1 MRPLLRLVL
10 LAAGAALW
18 LAAAWAL
25 LPTAVP
31 DDLRLP
37 VVDVDGVFGAG
48 AVERAE
54 RYERLPLVL
63 WPLAQAATL
72 VALALYARFG
82 AAYVRESAGGPIA
95 TGMLLGMVGLGFAW
109 LARLPFSLTS
119 FWWDRKHDL
128 VDTGWASYLVEDYL
142 ALGGSFLVA
151 CLALLVVMWLAGRL
165 GERWWL
171 PGALVLA
178 GLVAAVGLVAPY
190 LATELRPLDPPLRQA
205 AAAFERDQGVDG
217 IAYGV
222 EEVSDVTSLANAYA
236 VGFGPT
242 KRVVLWD
249 TLLDGRFDDGAV
261 RVVLAHEI
269 AHHASDHLREGIAWF
284 ALFAVPGAWL
294 VARAARRRG
303 GLARPE
309 AVPLALLVVIVFQ
322 LATAPATSWLS
333 RRAEAEADWKAL
345 SSTADPAGA
354 RELFVGFAVDGLA
367 DPDPPGWAEILLGS
381 HPTLADRVAMADAWE
396 RRERSGQILD
406 R

>member
-1 MRPLLRLVL
+1 MTPAVRVAL
-10 LAAGAALW
+10 LAAGASLW

-37 VVDVDGVFGAG
+37 AVDVDGVFGAG
-48 AVERAE
+48 AVSRAE
-54 RYERLPLVL
+54 RYERVPLLL

-72 VALALYARFG
+72 AALALYARFG
-82 AAYVRESAGGPIA
+82 AAYARESAGGPIA
-95 TGMLLGMVGLGFAW
+95 TGMLLGMLGLGFAW

-119 FWWDRKHDL
+119 FWWDREHDL
-128 VDTGWASYLVEDYL
+128 VETGWASYLVEDYV
-142 ALGGSFLVA
+142 ALGGSFLAA
-151 CLALLVVMWLAGRL
+151 CVALLVAMWLAARL

-190 LATELRPLDPPLRQA
+190 LATELRPLEPPLRQA
-205 AAAFERDQGVDG
+205 AAAFERDQGVEG
-217 IAYGV
+217 SAYGV
-222 EEVSDVTSLANAYA
+222 EEVSDATSLANAYA

-249 TLLDGRFDDGAV
+249 TLLDGRFGEGAV

-269 AHHASDHLREGIAWF
+269 AHHSSDHLREGIAWF
-284 ALFAVPGAWL
+284 VLFAVPGAWL
-294 VARAARRRG
+294 IARATRRRG

-309 AVPLALLVVIVFQ
+309 AVPLALLVVAVFQ

-345 SSTADPAGA
+345 SSTAGA
-354 RELFVGFAVDGLA
+354 ASARALFVGLADEGLG
-367 DPDPPGWAEILLGS
+367 DPDPPAWSQVLLGS
-381 HPTLADRVAMADAWE
+381 HPSLADRVAMADAWE
-396 RRERSGQILD
+396 RRER